1 MSGPPSNDLERPQSP
16 RWPVEA
22 AALVGLALAVGS
34 VLRVWGELPER
45 VPIHFGLSGRPDA
58 WSSRGSVLALPVL
71 SVVLYAALTLVQ
83 RLPGRWYNYP
93 VTITEEN
100 RTRQERL
107 ARGLILWL
115 KAALMGLFAHLT
127 LGVLR
132 TALGEASGLG
142 TWTVPAWIGVM
153 TGLVVV
159 YLVRARRAR

>member
-1 MSGPPSNDLERPQSP
+1 MNDSPSNAPEPSYSP
-16 RWPVEA
+16 RWPVET

-45 VPIHFGLSGRPDA
+45 VPTHFGLAGRPDA
-58 WSSRGSVLALPVL
+58 WGGRGWVLALPAL
-71 SVVLYAALTLVQ
+71 AVVLYAALTLVQ

-93 VTITEEN
+93 LTITEEN
-100 RTRQERL
+100 RERQERL
-107 ARGLILWL
+107 ARDLIRWL

-132 TALGEASGLG
+132 TALGEAPGLG
-142 TWTVPAWIGVM
+142 TWTVPLWIGVM
-153 TGLVVV
+153 IGLLAV

>member
-1 MSGPPSNDLERPQSP
+1 MNEPPSNGSEPSPSP

-58 WSSRGSVLALPVL
+58 WAGRGSVLALPVL
-71 SVVLYAALTLVQ
+71 SVVLYGALTLVQ

-100 RTRQERL
+100 RDRQERL
-107 ARGLILWL
+107 ARDLIRWL

-127 LGVLR
+127 VGLLR
-132 TALGEASGLG
+132 TALGEAAGLG
-142 TWTVPAWIGVM
+142 AWTVPSWIGVM
-153 TGLVVV
+153 VGLVVV